1 MPSFKG
7 GKRSRYK
14 CQAVLF
20 VKPAEIVLFSLL
32 SCCGWSCR
40 SREAEQDEYSP
51 RKTPR
56 KVQPEQ
62 TLDRNHEAS
71 PSSHGEKGWD
81 PSRRVLEF
89 IFFFFAVRSVV
100 GLLDLCKLLCV
111 KPRLPFSSAW
121 LRRAVLTAAACRE
134 GWDSLL
140 AR

>member
-1 MPSFKG
+1 M
-7 GKRSRYK
+7 
-14 CQAVLF
+14 LF
-20 VKPAEIVLFSLL
+20 VKPADIVLSSLL
-32 SCCGWSCR
+32 SCPRGWSCR
-40 SREAEQDEYSP
+40 SGEAEQDEYSA

-89 IFFFFAVRSVV
+89 VFF
-100 GLLDLCKLLCV
+100 CKVLCV
-111 KPRLPFSSAW
+111 LVKPWLTFGSAW
-121 LRRAVLTAAACRE
+121 LGRAVLTPAACRE